1 MLEIQEEVLFKTT
14 QNSQTPPN
22 TQIEILKKYFPNC
35 FDKAGSFLTH
45 QLEDILKNA
54 HTDVSKEYYSLN
66 WLGKSYA
73 KLLRDLPTETLLAPD
88 DIHNKQPKNK
98 DSNNILISGD
108 NLDVLKH
115 LKNAYAEKIKMIYID
130 PPYNTGTDGF
140 VYNDKYNFK
149 AEQLAELADI
159 NIDEAE
165 RILKFTQ
172 RESNSHS
179 AWLTFMYPRLY
190 IARTLLKDDG
200 VIFISIDDNEV
211 AQLRLL
217 CDEIF
222 GEENFVGQITLV
234 NNPRGRDYGGIAKM
248 HEYILAYKKNLD
260 AELFLLKDQN
270 KKFPFTDSISGF
282 ELRELRNR
290 NIVFNKENR
299 PNLYYPFY
307 IDILTTLDNKLY
319 KISLEK
325 INDNFIELYP
335 KKSQGIDTVWR
346 WGKIKSSENLNINI
360 AAKKMKDGGF
370 QIVEKYRKNETMARS
385 VWWDK
390 EDNSEK
396 GTLEVKDLF
405 GGKKIFDFPKSKQVL
420 IKLIEI
426 GTSSNDLILDFFAG
440 SGTTADA
447 VMQLNAEDGG
457 SRRFM
462 LVQLPEQIDPKKS
475 NAAYDFVKNDLGKE
489 EPTIFDITKERIIRS
504 AKKIL
509 TENGEYQGDL
519 GFKVYTIIPNEIMYK
534 NAYVSPQMELLPRTE
549 LTEDDY
555 QALLTTWRLNDG
567 EPLTQEVMIKDLV
580 NYPAYLCGK
589 NLYLL
594 YPNFESNQIKA
605 LIERLDNDKDFM
617 PNRIIFYG
625 EQIVSSKQKELAQA
639 LASYVNKKGLDISL
653 VARY

>member
-1 MLEIQEEVLFKTT
+1 MLEIQEEVLFKPN
-14 QNSQTPPN
+14 QDSQTIPN

-54 HTDVSKEYYSLN
+54 HTDLSKEYYSLN

-73 KLLRDLPTETLLAPD
+73 KLLRDLPTDTLLAPD
-88 DIHNKQPKNK
+88 DSHNKQPENK

-108 NLDVLKH
+108 NLDVLKQ

-159 NIDEAE
+159 SVDEAE

-222 GEENFVGQITLV
+222 GEENFVAEIPWRKRTAKADVPFGVSQ
-234 NNPRGRDYGGIAKM
+234 DYE
-248 HEYILAYKKNLD
+248 HILAYAKSDK
-260 AELFLLKDQN
+260 FLASIVGKGRKYYETDDFPNRPWRIHDLTKQTTASERPNSFFTLIDLKTN
-270 KKFPFTDSISGF
+270 KEYPANANATWRITKDTFQDYYDKGK
-282 ELRELRNR
+282 
-290 NIVFNKENR
+290 IVF
-299 PNLYYPFY
+299 PDDYDFL
-307 IDILTTLDNKLY
+307 
-319 KISLEK
+319 KISRPVMRYFKDEDMKKAGENFGRIALSTNLPEK
-325 INDNFIELYP
+325 VGM
-335 KKSQGIDTVWR
+335 S
-346 WGKIKSSENLNINI
+346 LN
-360 AAKKMKDGGF
+360 G
-370 QIVEKYRKNETMARS
+370 T
-385 VWWDK
+385 K
-390 EDNSEK
+390 EVTEIFGQK
-396 GTLEVKDLF
+396 LF
-405 GGKKIFDFPKSKQVL
+405 SFPKPTAL
-420 IKLIEI
+420 IKYLLESA
-426 GTSSNDLILDFFAG
+426 TKNNDFVLDFFAG

-475 NAAYDFVKNDLGKE
+475 KAAYDFVKNDLGKKD
-489 EPTIFDITKERIIRS
+489 PTIFDITKERIIRS

-639 LASYVNKKGLDISL
+639 LASYANKKGLDISL